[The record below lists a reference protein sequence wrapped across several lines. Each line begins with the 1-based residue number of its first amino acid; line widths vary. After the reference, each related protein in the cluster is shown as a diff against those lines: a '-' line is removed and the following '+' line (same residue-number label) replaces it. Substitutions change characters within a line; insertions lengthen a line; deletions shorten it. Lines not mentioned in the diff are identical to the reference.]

1 MKLKIITAII
11 FSVIAAGFFT
21 ACSEWTE
28 PESLPLESPSVE
40 SENPALYQQYLAN
53 LREYKKTYH
62 PVLIGW
68 FDNSDKSFSG
78 RAMHIA
84 SLPDKVDIVSL
95 LQGDNLAE
103 VEREEMAA
111 IRRDKGTRV
120 IYTID
125 YEAFLA
131 DIAAQNEEIT
141 IRNDDGAADE
151 TYVPIPLI
159 DPAEVLPGFMDG
171 QLALLDKYGY
181 DGFGIHYVGK
191 ATIFMTPEEKAE
203 LQATQDV
210 IFSKVSAVIQ
220 RNPSKTFLFEG
231 RPDYVLNKE
240 LLADFDY
247 MVLRTQAVANLLAL
261 NETVKLSL
269 TTGVPANN
277 VIVCASPY
285 PLDASDTKTGRI
297 TDGQGNTLTAIT
309 AMAGWVT
316 EANSFTKAGLGVF
329 RINDDYFNAELDY
342 KYVREAIDIMNPSPK
357 N

>member
-1 MKLKIITAII
+1 
-11 FSVIAAGFFT
+11 
-21 ACSEWTE
+21 
-28 PESLPLESPSVE
+28 VE
-40 SENPALYQQYLAN
+40 EENPALYQEYLAN

-68 FDNSDKSFSG
+68 FDNSDKMLGG
-78 RAMHIA
+78 RAGHIA

-95 LQGDNLAE
+95 LYGDNLAE

-111 IRRDKGTRV
+111 IREDKGTRV
-120 IYTID
+120 VYTID

-131 DIAAQNEEIT
+131 DIVAQNEEIDVL
-141 IRNDDGAADE
+141 NEEGAIAGGE
-151 TYVPIPLI
+151 AYVPVPRI
-159 DPAEVLPGFMDG
+159 DPAERLPGFMDS

-181 DGFGIHYVGK
+181 DGFTITYVGK
-191 ATIFMTPEEKAE
+191 PAAFLTEEQYAE
-203 LQATQDV
+203 LQATQDA
-210 IFSKVSAVIQ
+210 IFNKVSALIQ

-247 MVLRTQAVANLLAL
+247 IVFRTQEITDMREL
-261 NETVKLSL
+261 NQTVKQSL
-269 TTGVPANN
+269 IPGVPTDNI
-277 VIVCASPY
+277 IVRASPSS
-285 PLDASDTKTGRI
+285 LDASDTKTGYI
-297 TDGQGNTLTAIT
+297 ADGQGNTLTAIT
-309 AMAGWVT
+309 ALAYWVT
-316 EANSFTKAGLGVF
+316 EPEAFTKAGLGVY